1 MPGAE
6 GAAPAVLAREADRRA
21 FKKQRPERE
30 RFRVMPFVGTT
41 RFENFPATIEYV
53 FLDLRND
60 FEIVGHAR
68 QAIDNL
74 LQHLGTDRGRFS
86 LARVLR
92 LKDRR
97 RFL

>member
-30 RFRVMPFVGTT
+30 RFRVMPFVRTA
-41 RFENFPATIEYV
+41 RFENFPTPIEHV

-68 QAIDNL
+68 QAIDDL

-92 LKDRR
+92 LKDRG
-97 RFL
+97 